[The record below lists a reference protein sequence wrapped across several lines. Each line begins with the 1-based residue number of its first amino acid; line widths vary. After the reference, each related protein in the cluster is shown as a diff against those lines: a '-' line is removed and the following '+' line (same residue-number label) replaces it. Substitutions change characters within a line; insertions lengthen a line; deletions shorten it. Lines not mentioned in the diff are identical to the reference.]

1 MKQFFSAINYSLT
14 HSSFLIVL
22 ILPLLLLD
30 WILYYILQKLD
41 IPLGSFLDN
50 QVEVTQVI
58 ESSGLS
64 LPILVFLIFLIVLN
78 TVIYGSMMLAFAAIE
93 EKTKV
98 HPFVC
103 ITRSLKKF
111 LPLLGCFILMSV
123 AFQLGVILFILPGF
137 YLFARLGLYPAYVMF
152 ENKNTGESLALSWS
166 ATQAHGLKLFFLSLI
181 FYGVSQIAST
191 VLVLGSINMVSLVLL
206 VFIKHFL
213 LLPIFYLFYA
223 LYKSMKAGMN

>member
-1 MKQFFSAINYSLT
+1 
-14 HSSFLIVL
+14 
-22 ILPLLLLD
+22 
-30 WILYYILQKLD
+30 
-41 IPLGSFLDN
+41 
-50 QVEVTQVI
+50 
-58 ESSGLS
+58 
-64 LPILVFLIFLIVLN
+64 
-78 TVIYGSMMLAFAAIE
+78 
-93 EKTKV
+93 
-98 HPFVC
+98 
-103 ITRSLKKF
+103 
-111 LPLLGCFILMSV
+111 
-123 AFQLGVILFILPGF
+123 
-137 YLFARLGLYPAYVMF
+137 MF